1 MPSTRF
7 FLQPGKRN
15 YLVLPGDNV
24 KRKIMLP
31 IWLRKI
37 LMIFTI
43 LGPGLITASADNDA
57 PGIATYSVAGSK
69 YGYSFLW
76 LIVVITI
83 GEVIVQEMAA
93 RMGAVT
99 GKGTADL
106 IRERYGVKITTFAM
120 LALFVANLGTTF
132 AQFAGVAAAGELFGV
147 SKYISVPIAGLLM
160 SLLILKAKYKHV
172 EKALL
177 ILTFAS
183 LSYVFAVFY
192 IKPDW
197 AAVGQAIIRPNLQ
210 FDGDYILSILA
221 VIGTTITPWG
231 IFYLQ
236 ASIADKGV
244 EMHEYGNTRIDVSFG
259 AAWGNVISAFIIIVT
274 AATLF
279 TSGIVVSDAKDA
291 ALALEPL
298 AGNWAGVLFAVGLL
312 GASLLAVSVLPLSTT
327 YAICEAFG
335 FERGLNRNPK
345 EAPVFYGGF
354 AFIMLISMMIVL
366 IPGIPLFPIMILSQ
380 AMNAILLPVLLIL
393 ILRLA
398 NDKAIMGKYRNSK
411 GVNVLAY
418 VMTALIMV
426 VTVVLLL
433 EPFLT
438 V

>member
-1 MPSTRF
+1 MRRKKTR
-7 FLQPGKRN
+7 
-15 YLVLPGDNV
+15 
-24 KRKIMLP
+24 P
-31 IWLRKI
+31 IWLNKV
-37 LMIFTI
+37 LLIFTI

-57 PGIATYSVAGSK
+57 PGIATYSMVGST

-76 LIVVITI
+76 LILVITI
-83 GEVIVQEMAA
+83 GEVVVQEMAA

-120 LALFVANLGTTF
+120 LALFIANLGTTV
-132 AQFAGVAAAGELFGV
+132 AQFAGVAAAGELFGI
-147 SKYISVPIAGLLM
+147 SKYISVPLAGLIM
-160 SLLILKAKYKHV
+160 SLLILRAKYKYV
-172 EKALL
+172 ERALL
-177 ILTFAS
+177 LLTFAS
-183 LSYVFAVFY
+183 LSYVIAVFFV
-192 IKPDW
+192 KPDW
-197 AAVGQAIIRPNLQ
+197 AVVGQAILRPALQ
-210 FDGDYILSILA
+210 MDRDYIFSILA

-244 EMHEYGNTRIDVSFG
+244 EMKKYRNTRIDVGFG

-298 AGNWAGVLFAVGLL
+298 AGNLAGLLFAVGLL

-345 EAPVFYGGF
+345 DAPVFYGGF
-354 AFIMLISMMIVL
+354 ALIMLVSTLIVL

-398 NDKAIMGKYRNSK
+398 NNTSIMGKYRNSK
-411 GVNVLAY
+411 VVNLLAY
-418 VMTALIMV
+418 GITALIMM
-426 VTVVLLL
+426 VTVVLLI

-438 V
+438 A